1 MDPIHSVAP
10 SFARLIRFLGI
21 LGEEGFERG
30 LDRFRFEVECGSD
43 LMMMEDIQTS

>member
-21 LGEEGFERG
+21 LGEEFERG
-30 LDRFRFEVECGSD
+30 LDRFRFEVECESD